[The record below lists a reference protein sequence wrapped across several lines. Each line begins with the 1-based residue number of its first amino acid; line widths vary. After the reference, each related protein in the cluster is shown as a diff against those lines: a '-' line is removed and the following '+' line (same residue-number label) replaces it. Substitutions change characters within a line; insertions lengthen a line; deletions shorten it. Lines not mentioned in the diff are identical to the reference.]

1 VNVSWRHAGDT
12 LRGPDETFPYGRALL
27 DSWRVI
33 SALADVGGVLDPQD
47 GRLQEVYYLPHDRLL
62 TVHQLGDGRLVAIE
76 AVPAGAPLQPEP
88 GQYVLRGL
96 SALARVLPDDP
107 QLPQL
112 AAVLAEIGPGAEV
125 MKWLPGDR
133 AVVADASRVAR
144 MNVTTDVP
152 TVHRWQC
159 DLWKVPDRT
168 VPIPAPLMAEPGRGV
183 RWEARVAGD
192 GVESVLWQVSPERLA
207 MQTAVAAAGLHR
219 CLPSMVARSLPLP
232 SRGSCE
238 LVKRAR
244 RKTARTV
251 QQALPDLVPQYEFVV
266 GVLLGTRPQPRPSV
280 LVHGDLHVANTLMS
294 PSGLVLLDLDWLGH
308 GEPELDLAMFASRL
322 LLVAMHR
329 GEGLAE
335 AAVFAEVLPHF
346 YAEVSHRPVPA
357 WTYAWYVGGCLATR
371 QVKSCIRH
379 LAPDLRT
386 MCGELL
392 GLAGR
397 VLQARR
403 FSADMVVPI
412 ALRGSPGLN

>member
-1 VNVSWRHAGDT
+1 M
-12 LRGPDETFPYGRALL
+12 FPHGRALL
-27 DSWRVI
+27 DSWRVV
-33 SALADVGGVLDPQD
+33 SALADVDGVLDPQD
-47 GRLQEVYYLPHDRLL
+47 GRLQEVHYLPHARLL
-62 TVHQLGDGRLVAIE
+62 TVHQLDDGRLVAIE

-88 GQYVLRGL
+88 GQYALRGL

-107 QLPQL
+107 ESPQL
-112 AAVLAEIGPGAEV
+112 AAVLAEIGPGADV
-125 MKWLPGDR
+125 LKWLPGDR

-159 DLWKVPDRT
+159 DLWKVPDRA
-168 VPIPAPLMAEPGRGV
+168 VPIPAPLTAEPDRGV

-192 GVESVLWQVSPERLA
+192 GVESVLWQVSPDRLA
-207 MQTAVAAAGLHR
+207 MQTAMAAAGLHR

-251 QQALPDLVPQYEFVV
+251 QQALPDLVPQYESVV

-294 PSGLVLLDLDWLGH
+294 PTGLVLLDLDWLGH

-335 AAVFAEVLPHF
+335 AAVFAEVLPRL
-346 YAEVSHRPVPA
+346 YAEVAQRPVPA
-357 WTYAWYVGGCLATR
+357 WTYAWYLAASLASR
-371 QVKSCIRH
+371 QVKDSIRH
-379 LAPDLRT
+379 LTPQLRVL
-386 MCGELL
+386 CGELL
-392 GLAGR
+392 DLADR
-397 VLQARR
+397 ILRARK
-403 FSADMVVPI
+403 FSADLVVPM
-412 ALRGSPGLN
+412 ALHGSTGLA